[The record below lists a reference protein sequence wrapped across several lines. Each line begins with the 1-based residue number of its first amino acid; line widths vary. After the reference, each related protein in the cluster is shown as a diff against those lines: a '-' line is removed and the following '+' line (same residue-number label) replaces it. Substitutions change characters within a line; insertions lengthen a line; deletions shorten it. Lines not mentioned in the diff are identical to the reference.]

1 MDQLWSPWRYQYVQR
16 AHAAEGCIFCQKAE
30 SRNDAEDLLVFRG
43 KHNYIVLNLYPYTAG
58 HMMVV
63 PYEHVATLEA
73 ASPGTLEEMI
83 LLARDGQRHLRVIY
97 GSPGFNIGMNL
108 GESAGAGIAGHI
120 HLHVL
125 PRWPGDTN
133 FMTTIAETRVLT
145 EELPVTYKKLS
156 AAFNMSK
163 TEPRP

>member
-1 MDQLWSPWRYQYVQR
+1 MDHLWSPWRYQYVQR
-16 AHAAEGCIFCQKAE
+16 AHEAEGCIFCKA
-30 SRNDAEDLLVFRG
+30 AEGDDEENLLVYRG
-43 KHNYIVLNLYPYTAG
+43 KRNFVVLNLYPYTTG

-73 ASPGTLEEMI
+73 ASEGTLEEMI
-83 LLARDGQRHLRVIY
+83 LLARQAQRHLRVIY
-97 GSPGFNIGMNL
+97 KSPGFNIGMNL

-145 EELPVTYKKLS
+145 EELPVTYRKLS
-156 AAFNMSK
+156 AAFNSAG
-163 TEPRP
+163 

>member
-30 SRNDAEDLLVFRG
+30 SGNDDEDLVVFRG

-58 HMMVV
+58 HLMVV

-125 PRWPGDTN
+125 PRWSGDTN

-156 AAFNMSK
+156 AAFHASG
-163 TEPRP
+163 

>member
-30 SRNDAEDLLVFRG
+30 SGNDDEDLVVFRG
-43 KHNYIVLNLYPYTAG
+43 KHNYILLNLYPYTAG
-58 HMMVV
+58 HLMVV

-73 ASPGTLEEMI
+73 ASEGTLEEMI

-156 AAFNMSK
+156 AAFHAAG
-163 TEPRP
+163 